1 MIIGQ
6 RCDNTVRDGRVEYTT
21 VSTSHTSVVLKA
33 NRNRRQSVGSR
44 IHLGPSPYE
53 NRGSQVGINWVRI
66 PVLTGGGGKIEK
78 ITHPLYTLYRGWVW
92 KTDLGERKIGR
103 VTRPL

>member
-1 MIIGQ
+1 VIIGQ

-66 PVLTGGGGKIEK
+66 PVLTGGGEK
-78 ITHPLYTLYRGWVW
+78 SG
-92 KTDLGERKIGR
+92 G
-103 VTRPL
+103 

>member
-66 PVLTGGGGKIEK
+66 PVLTGGGICLTTGRRYSM
-78 ITHPLYTLYRGWVW
+78 PV
-92 KTDLGERKIGR
+92 GR
-103 VTRPL
+103 VKTSDAVVLGRPHAHL